1 MSYFDDN
8 EESIIFGRSPG
19 LRQEPKHKKADPGSD
34 LARAR
39 QRAHRAF
46 DPTWQGGR
54 VSRAAAYAQLAERL
68 GLKKADCHMLHFD
81 IATCDRVVA
90 LYTLDDF
97 EALP

>member
-8 EESIIFGRSPG
+8 EGSIIYGRSRWSRP
-19 LRQEPKHKKADPGSD
+19 EPKHKKADPGSA

-39 QRAHRAF
+39 CQAHAAF
-46 DPTWQGGR
+46 DPTWQSGR
-54 VSRAAAYAQLAERL
+54 MTRTAAYLQLAKRL

-81 IATCDRVVA
+81 IAMCERVVA

-97 EALP
+97 EVLP